1 MPKKNTKKSVEVPYD
16 GKLNTI
22 YGIFNIKTKELIM
35 VHLDINEVTFEFDIQ
50 MYDVEIYKIIKL
62 LVKI

>member
-1 MPKKNTKKSVEVPYD
+1 VEVPYD